1 MSVIYSKVK
10 MSNNIFEACKLVRNF
25 ISIPIGEIKKIRFK
39 GGEVLLECNYLDLEE
54 LIKMRTLLEI
64 LETLG
69 AQIYLYEENH
79 EVSMEF
85 LSNTIESYKG
95 IAEDR
100 EKIDELM
107 FSDE

>member
-1 MSVIYSKVK
+1 MSVIYSKVQ
-10 MSNNIFEACKLVRNF
+10 MSNNIFEACKLVRSF
-25 ISIPIGEIKKIRFK
+25 LSLPIGEIKNRIQK
-39 GGEVLLECNYLDLEE
+39 GEVLLECNYLDLEE
-54 LIKMRTLLEI
+54 LIKMNILLEN
-64 LETLG
+64 LKKLG
-69 AQIYLYEENH
+69 AHIYLYEGNH

-107 FSDE
+107 FSAEE

>member
-1 MSVIYSKVK
+1 
-10 MSNNIFEACKLVRNF
+10 
-25 ISIPIGEIKKIRFK
+25 
-39 GGEVLLECNYLDLEE
+39 
-54 LIKMRTLLEI
+54 MRTLLES

-69 AQIYLYEENH
+69 AQIFLYEGNR

-95 IAEDR
+95 IVKI

>member
-1 MSVIYSKVK
+1 
-10 MSNNIFEACKLVRNF
+10 
-25 ISIPIGEIKKIRFK
+25 
-39 GGEVLLECNYLDLEE
+39 
-54 LIKMRTLLEI
+54 MRTLLES

-69 AQIYLYEENH
+69 AQIYLYEGNR

-95 IAEDR
+95 IVEDR

>member
-25 ISIPIGEIKKIRFK
+25 ISIPIGEIKNKIQR
-39 GGEVLLECNYLDLEE
+39 GEVLLECNYLDLEE

-69 AQIYLYEENH
+69 AQIYLYEGDY

-100 EKIDELM
+100 
-107 FSDE
+107 

>member
-10 MSNNIFEACKLVRNF
+10 MSNNIFEAYKLVRNHM
-25 ISIPIGEIKKIRFK
+25 SIPIGDIKNRIQK
-39 GGEVLLECNYLDLEE
+39 GEVLLECNFLDLEE
-54 LIKMRTLLEI
+54 LIKMRTLLES

-69 AQIYLYEENH
+69 AQIYLYEGDY